1 MSLLLPRSAALGA
14 LLLTSAAFA
23 AATSQDVERAADA
36 AALAVDG
43 LIAPCP
49 ASVRQASASARC
61 VTSDLNLAATRRAL
75 SAASKLSLYGAW
87 RTDGQGRVYNWVT
100 LPGGYVNIGIVP
112 DSANAEMSLILL
124 TPSVQKP
131 APATTAPPTTAPTTP
146 AAQTPAPATPTKTET
161 PAASAVPPFKRLLR
175 LTTPRMN
182 GADVKELQL
191 RLMAVSKVDPGKG
204 GDGWFGPVTEANV
217 IVFQL
222 ANGLKP
228 TGVVDRATW
237 NTLFSPGAKYF
248 DAQAAQELSK
258 RRR

>member
-1 MSLLLPRSAALGA
+1 MFSLSRCAALGA
-14 LLLTSAAFA
+14 LLLAPVALAAPA
-23 AATSQDVERAADA
+23 AVTPQEVERVADA

-75 SAASKLSLYGAW
+75 SAASTLSLYGAW

-100 LPGGYVNIGIVP
+100 LQGGYVNIGIVP
-112 DSANAEMSLILL
+112 GSDADSALILL

-131 APATTAPPTTAPTTP
+131 APSTP
-146 AAQTPAPATPTKTET
+146 AKTATAAPSPVPAFVRP
-161 PAASAVPPFKRLLR
+161 LR

-182 GADVKELQL
+182 GADIKQLQL
-191 RLMAVSKVDPGKG
+191 RLMAVSRVDPGQG

-222 ANGLKP
+222 ANGLNP

-237 NTLFSPGAKYF
+237 NALFAPGAKYF

>member
-14 LLLTSAAFA
+14 LLLTSAALA

-61 VTSDLNLAATRRAL
+61 VTSDLNLAATRKAL
-75 SAASKLSLYGAW
+75 SAASKLNLYGAW

-100 LPGGYVNIGIVP
+100 LPNGYVNIGIVP
-112 DSANAEMSLILL
+112 GSTNAEASLILL

-131 APATTAPPTTAPTTP
+131 APATPAPTTP
-146 AAQTPAPATPTKTET
+146 AAQTPAPTTPPKTET
-161 PAASAVPPFKRLLR
+161 PAASAVPAFKRPLR

>member
-14 LLLTSAAFA
+14 LLLTSAALA

-61 VTSDLNLAATRRAL
+61 VTSDLNLAATRKAL
-75 SAASKLSLYGAW
+75 SAASKLNLYGAW

-100 LPGGYVNIGIVP
+100 LPNGYVNIGIVP
-112 DSANAEMSLILL
+112 DSTNAEASLILL

-131 APATTAPPTTAPTTP
+131 APATPAPT
-146 AAQTPAPATPTKTET
+146 TPAPATPAKTET
-161 PAASAVPPFKRLLR
+161 PAASAVPPFKRPLR

-222 ANGLKP
+222 ANRLKP

>member
-1 MSLLLPRSAALGA
+1 MSLLLPRSAALSA

-23 AATSQDVERAADA
+23 AVTSQDVERAADA

-49 ASVRQASASARC
+49 PSVRQASASARC
-61 VTSDLNLAATRRAL
+61 VTSDLNLAATRKAL
-75 SAASKLSLYGAW
+75 SAASKLNLYGAW

-100 LPGGYVNIGIVP
+100 LPNGYVNIGIVP

-131 APATTAPPTTAPTTP
+131 APATTAPTTP
-146 AAQTPAPATPTKTET
+146 AAQTPAPATPAKTET
-161 PAASAVPPFKRLLR
+161 PAASAVPPFKRPLR

-182 GADVKELQL
+182 GADVKVLQL

-228 TGVVDRATW
+228 TGVVDRTTW
-237 NTLFSPGAKYF
+237 TTLFSAGAKYF